1 MIAINDIVAASHFFV
16 ARHVRPGDTV
26 VDATA
31 GNGHDTLFLAK
42 LTGPGGRVHAF
53 DIQKKA
59 LANTRAL
66 LEKNGLE
73 QRVSLHLDSHK
84 NMPVHVS
91 GPVRAIMFNLGYLPG
106 GDQELVTVP
115 DDTVAALSGSL
126 GVLAKG
132 GIISVATYSGHQ
144 GGSQEEEAVAA
155 WCNGLSPRE
164 YTVMKLRVLN
174 KENNPP
180 MLWLIKG

>member
-16 ARHVRPGDTV
+16 ARYVRPGDTV

-42 LTGPGGRVHAF
+42 LTGPEGRVHAF

-59 LANTRAL
+59 LENTGAL
-66 LEKNGLE
+66 LAENGLE

-91 GPVRAIMFNLGYLPG
+91 GLVKAIMFNLGYLPG
-106 GDQELVTVP
+106 GEQEVATVP
-115 DDTVAALSGSL
+115 AETVGALNGSL
-126 GVLAKG
+126 GILAKG

-164 YTVMKLRVLN
+164 YTVMNLKVLN